1 MINTQ
6 TSQAKHL
13 QSEDLTAETLLEMY
27 QKVAQL
33 LEDHFLAIQEPLV
46 TDLLALQGELQDAMR
61 EKLAKF
67 PHELY
72 PVNDKAMSQE
82 KTPSKIEKALQHIA
96 QRKHYIARAKAEYC
110 EEDASSSVQFEY
122 DFFQKLTEHAE
133 ESA

>member
-67 PHELY
+67 PPQCFPAIAPELES
-72 PVNDKAMSQE
+72 DADMLARSRAH
-82 KTPSKIEKALQHIA
+82 ALERKRWLARVRA
-96 QRKHYIARAKAEYC
+96 QRAATAGASQGYV
-110 EEDASSSVQFEY
+110 EEML
-122 DFFQKLTEHAE
+122 FQAGRNGREA
-133 ESA
+133 